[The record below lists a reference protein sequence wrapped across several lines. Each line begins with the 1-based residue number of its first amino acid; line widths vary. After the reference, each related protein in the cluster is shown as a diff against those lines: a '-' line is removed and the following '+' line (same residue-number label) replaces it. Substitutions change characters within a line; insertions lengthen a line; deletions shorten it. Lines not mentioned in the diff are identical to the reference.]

1 MVNNSIYYH
10 LSYLALTVSLSG
22 SKTIDQQ
29 RHRVDVADK
38 NDDLMESKQSPSDKK
53 LPHYIHI
60 LEGSVT
66 AAYDD
71 FEDSGADEYI
81 NEEGPES
88 ESDDGMA
95 VEEEEEESKLTKQTK
110 TKKHGRN
117 DIAAIRNTTA
127 ATGTPTVTVVIGGNK
142 RKDKYVPSSFHI
154 ELNFSM

>member
-1 MVNNSIYYH
+1 
-10 LSYLALTVSLSG
+10 
-22 SKTIDQQ
+22 
-29 RHRVDVADK
+29 
-38 NDDLMESKQSPSDKK
+38 MESKQSPSDKK

-95 VEEEEEESKLTKQTK
+95 VEEEEEESKPTKQTK

-117 DIAAIRNTTA
+117 DIAAIRNTAT
-127 ATGTPTVTVVIGGNK
+127 ATGTQDPRLYPLRLFAK
-142 RKDKYVPSSFHI
+142 
-154 ELNFSM
+154 FSKWRRFCLDRFSQICLD